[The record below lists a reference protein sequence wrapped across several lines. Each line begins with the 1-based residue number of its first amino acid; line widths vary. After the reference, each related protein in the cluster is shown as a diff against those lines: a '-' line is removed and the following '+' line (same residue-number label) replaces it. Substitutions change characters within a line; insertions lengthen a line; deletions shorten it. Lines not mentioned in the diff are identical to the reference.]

1 MRLLTSLIV
10 VATLLWGGYWFVGAK
25 TTETALQNWFEA
37 RQADG
42 WLAEYSDIKTRGFP
56 NRFDTTITDL
66 ELADT
71 RAGLAW
77 TMPFFQILT
86 LSYTPNHI
94 VVAFPHEQTIATP
107 TEKFRLTS
115 DTMRGSVVFKPKT
128 SLELDRT
135 SFELSNLAI
144 ASNQGTSTRI
154 TSGQFA
160 TRQGVQPMSHDIY
173 FDATEMR
180 LSQPMLRM
188 LDPAGRLNDT
198 FEQVRLDMTVQF
210 DKPWDRFAI
219 EAARPQPANID
230 LKTFHAQWGELT
242 FQAAGTLEVGPSGLP
257 TGTIDIRAKN
267 WRDMLRV
274 ATDSGLISASAA
286 PTIENMLAVAA
297 GMKGNPETL
306 DAPLSFRNGT
316 LYFAGLPLA
325 PAPRLAL
332 R

>member
-1 MRLLTSLIV
+1 MRLLTVLII

-25 TTETALQNWFEA
+25 TTENALQNWFDA

-42 WLAEYSDIKTRGFP
+42 WVANYSEIRTRGFP
-56 NRFDTTITDL
+56 NRFDTTISDL

-107 TEKFRLTS
+107 TDKFALSS

-135 SFELSNLAI
+135 SFELANLTI
-144 ASNQGTSTRI
+144 ASGTGASTQI
-154 TSGQFA
+154 ASGQFA

-173 FDATEMR
+173 FDATSMR
-180 LSQPMLRM
+180 LSQPMLRF
-188 LDPAGRLNDT
+188 LDPTGQLNDT

-210 DKPWDRFAI
+210 DKPWDRFAL
-219 EAARPQPANID
+219 ENQRPQPANID
-230 LKTFHAQWGELT
+230 LKTFNAHWGELT
-242 FQAAGTLEVGPSGLP
+242 FQATGTLEIGPTGLP
-257 TGTIDIRAKN
+257 DGTIDVRAKN

-274 ATDSGLISASAA
+274 ATDTGLIPASAA
-286 PTIENMLAVAA
+286 PTIENVLAVAA
-297 GMKGNPETL
+297 SMKGNPETL
-306 DAPLSFRNGT
+306 DAPISFRNGT

-325 PAPRLAL
+325 PAPHLVL